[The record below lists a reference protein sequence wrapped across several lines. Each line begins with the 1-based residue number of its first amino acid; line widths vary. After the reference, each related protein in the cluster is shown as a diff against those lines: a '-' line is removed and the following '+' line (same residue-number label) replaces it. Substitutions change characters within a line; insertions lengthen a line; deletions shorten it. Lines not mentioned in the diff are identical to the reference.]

1 MLSYAITFLLLALV
15 AGILGFGV
23 IAGTAAAIA
32 KILFIV
38 FLVLFI
44 ASLLRRPTT

>member
-1 MLSYAITFLLLALV
+1 MLYYTLVFLLVAILA
-15 AGILGFGV
+15 AALGFYAL
-23 IAGTAAAIA
+23 AGMAALIA

-44 ASLLRRPTT
+44 MSLLRRKKP